1 MSRAWEAR
9 AKRGGQILH
18 GVPESPRPDRRSQ
31 GVGWWPRAGRSLIV
45 LSMDAAATP
54 RAGARAWI
62 GQQRGPHGNDQ
73 SLATGGKPAAS
84 TRVRRRWRIRWGRLV
99 ATGIAVYLL
108 AGLVAQ
114 QVAFWSTERE
124 LEALDAQL
132 RQLEARQRLL
142 REERARVDSP
152 LYVDQAARQRLGLVK
167 EGETV
172 IQLVDQGTARSPQ
185 QAAPEDPSA
194 AQGR

>member
-1 MSRAWEAR
+1 M
-9 AKRGGQILH
+9 
-18 GVPESPRPDRRSQ
+18 
-31 GVGWWPRAGRSLIV
+31 
-45 LSMDAAATP
+45 
-54 RAGARAWI
+54 
-62 GQQRGPHGNDQ
+62 
-73 SLATGGKPAAS
+73 
-84 TRVRRRWRIRWGRLV
+84 